1 MFINEYREKCIHMK
15 KMVILATVVCVLAF
29 GFTGFSSTANVENQ
43 TVEFDAE
50 LPTRPL
56 VEKPKEEPKIEIPS
70 IEVPKETPKEEP
82 TVPSTEEEPKPTE
95 PTREYHFGPPTSTDG
110 VVTDRKAIVQETKE
124 TEVNVTE
131 EVPQEIPV
139 VENDPQPVPVV
150 ENAIPR
156 TGDSS
161 MMIIKMICGLVI
173 LSFVAGNV
181 CLRKKA

>member
-1 MFINEYREKCIHMK
+1 MK

-56 VEKPKEEPKIEIPS
+56 VEKPKEEPKTEIPS
-70 IEVPKETPKEEP
+70 IEVPKETPKETPKEEP
-82 TVPSTEEEPKPTE
+82 TVPSTEEEPKETPKESE
-95 PTREYHFGPPTSTDG
+95 PTRHYNLVPPSSDG
-110 VVTDRKAIVQETKE
+110 VTGRKAIVPE
-124 TEVNVTE
+124 TETQVNVTE
-131 EVPQEIPV
+131 EIPQEIPV

-156 TGDSS
+156 TGDNS
-161 MMIIKMICGLVI
+161 MMIIKMICGIVI

-181 CLRKKA
+181 CLRKKGIKK

>member
-1 MFINEYREKCIHMK
+1 MK
-15 KMVILATVVCVLAF
+15 KITLVVTVVLVFAF
-29 GFTGFSSTANVENQ
+29 AFCGYSSTANVENQ
-43 TVEFDAE
+43 SVEFDAE

-70 IEVPKETPKEEP
+70 IEVPKETPKETPKEEP
-82 TVPSTEEEPKPTE
+82 TVPSTEEEPKETPKESE
-95 PTREYHFGPPTSTDG
+95 PTRHYNLVPPSSDG
-110 VVTDRKAIVQETKE
+110 VTGRKAIVPEKE
-124 TEVNVTE
+124 TRVNVTE

-161 MMIIKMICGLVI
+161 MMIVKMICGLI
-173 LSFVAGNV
+173 IISFIAGNI

>member
-1 MFINEYREKCIHMK
+1 MK
-15 KMVILATVVCVLAF
+15 KITLVVTVVLVFAF
-29 GFTGFSSTANVENQ
+29 AFCGYSSTANVENQ
-43 TVEFDAE
+43 SVEFDAE

-70 IEVPKETPKEEP
+70 IEVPKETPKETPKEEP
-82 TVPSTEEEPKPTE
+82 TVPSTEEEPKETPKESE
-95 PTREYHFGPPTSTDG
+95 PTRHYNLVPPSSDG
-110 VVTDRKAIVQETKE
+110 VTGRKAIVPEKE
-124 TEVNVTE
+124 TQVNVTE

-161 MMIIKMICGLVI
+161 MMIIKMICGLI
-173 LSFVAGNV
+173 IISFIASNI

>member
-1 MFINEYREKCIHMK
+1 MFINEYREKCIYMK

-43 TVEFDAE
+43 SVEFDAE

-70 IEVPKETPKEEP
+70 IEVPKETPK
-82 TVPSTEEEPKPTE
+82 EEEPKPTE

-124 TEVNVTE
+124 TEVNVE

-139 VENDPQPVPVV
+139 IENDPQPIPVV

-156 TGDSS
+156 TGDNST
-161 MMIIKMICGLVI
+161 MIIKVI
-173 LSFVAGNV
+173 GSLIIASFVLGNI
-181 CLRKKA
+181 CIRKKNA

>member
-1 MFINEYREKCIHMK
+1 MK
-15 KMVILATVVCVLAF
+15 KMVIIATVVCVLAF

-43 TVEFDAE
+43 TVEFNAE

-82 TVPSTEEEPKPTE
+82 KEEPTVPSTEEEPK

-124 TEVNVTE
+124 TEVNVVE

-139 VENDPQPVPVV
+139 VENDPQPQPVPVV

-156 TGDSS
+156 TGDTSG
-161 MMIIKMICGLVI
+161 MIVKIIGGLVI
-173 LSFVAGNV
+173 ASFIMGNV
-181 CLRKKA
+181 MRKKNA

>member
-1 MFINEYREKCIHMK
+1 MK

-70 IEVPKETPKEEP
+70 IEVPKETPKETPKEEP
-82 TVPSTEEEPKPTE
+82 TVPSTEEEPKVTPTE
-95 PTREYHFGPPTSTDG
+95 PTKEYHFGPPTSTDG
-110 VVTDRKAIVQETKE
+110 VTGRKAIIPETEKE
-124 TEVNVTE
+124 TEEVNVE

-139 VENDPQPVPVV
+139 VENDPQPIPVV

-161 MMIIKMICGLVI
+161 TMIIKVIGGLI
-173 LSFVAGNV
+173 IGSFVLGNV
-181 CLRKKA
+181 MRKKNA

>member
-1 MFINEYREKCIHMK
+1 MK

-70 IEVPKETPKEEP
+70 IEVPKETPKETPKEEP
-82 TVPSTEEEPKPTE
+82 TVPETSEEPKVTPSE
-95 PTREYHFGPPTSTDG
+95 PTKEYHFGPPTSTG
-110 VVTDRKAIVQETKE
+110 RKAIIPETEKE
-124 TEVNVTE
+124 TEVNVE

-139 VENDPQPVPVV
+139 VENDPQPIPVV

-156 TGDSS
+156 TGDNST
-161 MMIIKMICGLVI
+161 MIIKVIGGLI
-173 LSFVAGNV
+173 IASFVLGNI
-181 CLRKKA
+181 CIRKKNA

>member
-1 MFINEYREKCIHMK
+1 MK
-15 KMVILATVVCVLAF
+15 KITLVVTVVLVFAF
-29 GFTGFSSTANVENQ
+29 AFCGYSSTANVENQ

-70 IEVPKETPKEEP
+70 IEVPKETPKETPKEEP
-82 TVPSTEEEPKPTE
+82 TVPSTEEEPKVTPKESE
-95 PTREYHFGPPTSTDG
+95 PTQHYNLVPPSSDG
-110 VVTDRKAIVQETKE
+110 VTGRKAIVPEKE
-124 TEVNVTE
+124 TQVNVTE

-161 MMIIKMICGLVI
+161 MMIVKMICGLI
-173 LSFVAGNV
+173 IISFIAGNI

>member
-1 MFINEYREKCIHMK
+1 MK

-43 TVEFDAE
+43 SVEFDAE

-70 IEVPKETPKEEP
+70 IEVPKETPKETPKEEP
-82 TVPSTEEEPKPTE
+82 TVPSTGEEPE

-124 TEVNVTE
+124 TEVNVVE

-139 VENDPQPVPVV
+139 VENDPQPQPVPVV

-156 TGDSS
+156 TGDTSGT
-161 MMIIKMICGLVI
+161 IIKIIGGLVI
-173 LSFVAGNV
+173 SSFIMGNV
-181 CLRKKA
+181 MRKKNA

>member
-1 MFINEYREKCIHMK
+1 MRKSIILVTAVFVLMF
-15 KMVILATVVCVLAF
+15 AF
-29 GFTGFSSTANVENQ
+29 CGYSSTANIENQ

-56 VEKPKEEPKIEIPS
+56 VEKPKEEPKVEIPS

-82 TVPSTEEEPKPTE
+82 TVPSTEVEPKPTE

-124 TEVNVTE
+124 TEVSVE

-139 VENDPQPVPVV
+139 VENDPQPQPVPVV

-156 TGDSS
+156 TGDTSG
-161 MMIIKMICGLVI
+161 MIVKIIGGLVI
-173 LSFVAGNV
+173 ASFIMGNV
-181 CLRKKA
+181 MRKKNA

>member
-1 MFINEYREKCIHMK
+1 MK
-15 KMVILATVVCVLAF
+15 KITVLVTVVLVFAF
-29 GFTGFSSTANVENQ
+29 AFCGYSSTANVENQ

-82 TVPSTEEEPKPTE
+82 KEEPTVPSTEETPKETE
-95 PTREYHFGPPTSTDG
+95 PTRHYNLVPPSSDG
-110 VVTDRKAIVQETKE
+110 ITGRKAIIPETVK
-124 TEVNVTE
+124 
-131 EVPQEIPV
+131 
-139 VENDPQPVPVV
+139 VV

-161 MMIIKMICGLVI
+161 MMIVKMICGLIVF
-173 LSFVAGNV
+173 SFIAGNV

>member
-1 MFINEYREKCIHMK
+1 MK

-43 TVEFDAE
+43 TVEFNAE

-82 TVPSTEEEPKPTE
+82 KEETTVPSTEEEPK

-124 TEVNVTE
+124 TEVNVE

-139 VENDPQPVPVV
+139 VENDPQPQPVPVV

-161 MMIIKMICGLVI
+161 MMIIKMICGLI
-173 LSFVAGNV
+173 IFSFIAGNI

>member
-1 MFINEYREKCIHMK
+1 MK

-29 GFTGFSSTANVENQ
+29 GFTGFSSTSNVENQ
-43 TVEFDAE
+43 SVEFDAE

-70 IEVPKETPKEEP
+70 IEVPKETPKETPKEEP
-82 TVPSTEEEPKPTE
+82 TVPSTEEEPK

-124 TEVNVTE
+124 TEVNVVE

-139 VENDPQPVPVV
+139 VENDPQPQPVPVV

-156 TGDSS
+156 TGDTSG
-161 MMIIKMICGLVI
+161 MIAKIIGGLVI
-173 LSFVAGNV
+173 ASFIMGNV
-181 CLRKKA
+181 MRKKNA

>member
-1 MFINEYREKCIHMK
+1 MK
-15 KMVILATVVCVLAF
+15 KITLVVTVVLVFAF
-29 GFTGFSSTANVENQ
+29 AFCGYSSTANVENQ

-70 IEVPKETPKEEP
+70 IEVPKETPKETPKEEP
-82 TVPSTEEEPKPTE
+82 TVPSTEEEPK

-124 TEVNVTE
+124 TEVNVE
-131 EVPQEIPV
+131 EIPQEIPV
-139 VENDPQPVPVV
+139 VENDPQPQPVPVV

-156 TGDSS
+156 TGDTSG
-161 MMIIKMICGLVI
+161 MIAKIIGGLVI
-173 LSFVAGNV
+173 ASFIMGNV
-181 CLRKKA
+181 MRKKNA

>member
-1 MFINEYREKCIHMK
+1 MK
-15 KMVILATVVCVLAF
+15 KMVIIATVVCVLAF

-50 LPTRPL
+50 LPTKTL
-56 VEKPKEEPKIEIPS
+56 VEKPKEEPKTEIPS
-70 IEVPKETPKEEP
+70 IEVPKETPKETPKEEP
-82 TVPSTEEEPKPTE
+82 TVPSTEEEPK

-124 TEVNVTE
+124 TEVNVVE

-139 VENDPQPVPVV
+139 VENDPQPQPVPVV

-156 TGDSS
+156 TGDTSG
-161 MMIIKMICGLVI
+161 MIAKIIGGLVI
-173 LSFVAGNV
+173 ASFIMGNV
-181 CLRKKA
+181 MRKKNA

>member
-1 MFINEYREKCIHMK
+1 MK

-56 VEKPKEEPKIEIPS
+56 VEKPKEEPKNEIPS
-70 IEVPKETPKEEP
+70 IEVPKETPKETPKEEP
-82 TVPSTEEEPKPTE
+82 TVPPTEEEPKVIPSE

-110 VVTDRKAIVQETKE
+110 VVTDRKAIIQETKE
-124 TEVNVTE
+124 TEVNVE

-161 MMIIKMICGLVI
+161 MMVVKMICGLII
-173 LSFVAGNV
+173 LSLVAGNI

>member
-1 MFINEYREKCIHMK
+1 MK
-15 KMVILATVVCVLAF
+15 KITLVVTVVLVFAF
-29 GFTGFSSTANVENQ
+29 AFCGYSSTANVENQ

-56 VEKPKEEPKIEIPS
+56 VEKPKEEP
-70 IEVPKETPKEEP
+70 
-82 TVPSTEEEPKPTE
+82 TVPSTEETPKETE
-95 PTREYHFGPPTSTDG
+95 PTRHYNLVPPSSDG
-110 VVTDRKAIVQETKE
+110 ITGRKAIVPEKE
-124 TEVNVTE
+124 TETQVNVTE

-173 LSFVAGNV
+173 ISFIAGNI

>member
-1 MFINEYREKCIHMK
+1 MK
-15 KMVILATVVCVLAF
+15 KMVIIATVVCVLAF
-29 GFTGFSSTANVENQ
+29 GFTGFSSTSNVENQ
-43 TVEFDAE
+43 TVEFNAE
-50 LPTRPL
+50 LPTKPL

-82 TVPSTEEEPKPTE
+82 KEEPTVPSTEEEPK

-124 TEVNVTE
+124 TEVNVE

-139 VENDPQPVPVV
+139 VENDPQPQPVPVV

-156 TGDSS
+156 TGDTSG
-161 MMIIKMICGLVI
+161 MIAKIIGGLVI
-173 LSFVAGNV
+173 ASFIMGNV
-181 CLRKKA
+181 MRKKNA

>member
-1 MFINEYREKCIHMK
+1 MRKFTILVTAVFVLMF
-15 KMVILATVVCVLAF
+15 AF
-29 GFTGFSSTANVENQ
+29 CGYSSTANIENQ
-43 TVEFDAE
+43 TVEFNAE

-82 TVPSTEEEPKPTE
+82 KEEPTVPSTEEEPE

-124 TEVNVTE
+124 TEVNVE

-139 VENDPQPVPVV
+139 VENDPQAQPVPVV

-161 MMIIKMICGLVI
+161 MMIIKMICGLI
-173 LSFVAGNV
+173 IISFIAGNI

>member
-1 MFINEYREKCIHMK
+1 MFK
-15 KMVILATVVCVLAF
+15 KATILVTVVLVFAF
-29 GFTGFSSTANVENQ
+29 AFCGYSSTANVENQ

-56 VEKPKEEPKIEIPS
+56 VEKPKEEPKTEIPS
-70 IEVPKETPKEEP
+70 IEVPKETPKETPKEEP
-82 TVPSTEEEPKPTE
+82 TVPPTEEEPK

-124 TEVNVTE
+124 TEVNVVE

-139 VENDPQPVPVV
+139 VENDPQPQPVPVV

-156 TGDSS
+156 TGDTSG
-161 MMIIKMICGLVI
+161 MIVKIIGGLVI
-173 LSFVAGNV
+173 ASFIMGNV
-181 CLRKKA
+181 MRKKNA

>member
-1 MFINEYREKCIHMK
+1 MK

-43 TVEFDAE
+43 SVEFDAE

-70 IEVPKETPKEEP
+70 IEVPKETPKETPKEEP
-82 TVPSTEEEPKPTE
+82 TVPSTEGEPKVTPSE

-124 TEVNVTE
+124 TEVNVVE

-139 VENDPQPVPVV
+139 IENDPQPQPVPVV

-156 TGDSS
+156 TGDTSGT
-161 MMIIKMICGLVI
+161 IIKIIGGLVI
-173 LSFVAGNV
+173 ASFIMGNV
-181 CLRKKA
+181 MRKKNA

>member
-1 MFINEYREKCIHMK
+1 MK

-56 VEKPKEEPKIEIPS
+56 VEKPKEEPKTEIPS
-70 IEVPKETPKEEP
+70 IEVPKETPKETPKEEP
-82 TVPSTEEEPKPTE
+82 TVPSTEEEPKETPKESE
-95 PTREYHFGPPTSTDG
+95 PTRHYNLVPPSSDG
-110 VVTDRKAIVQETKE
+110 VTGRKAIVPETEKE
-124 TEVNVTE
+124 TEEVNVVE

-139 VENDPQPVPVV
+139 VENDPQPIPVV

-161 MMIIKMICGLVI
+161 MMIVKMICGLI
-173 LSFVAGNV
+173 IISFIAGNI